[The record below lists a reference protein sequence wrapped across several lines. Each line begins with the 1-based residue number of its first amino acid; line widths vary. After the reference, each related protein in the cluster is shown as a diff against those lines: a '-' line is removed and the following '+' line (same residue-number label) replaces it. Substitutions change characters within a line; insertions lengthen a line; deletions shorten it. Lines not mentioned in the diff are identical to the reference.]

1 VYSNKCTVRIE
12 WGDCDPA
19 GIVFNPRYFEF
30 FDAATA
36 ALFKRALGLTKREMM
51 EAYKSSGFPVVK
63 TGAEFRKPAYF
74 GDEVTLESTIKFGRS
89 SFKVDHK
96 VTLKDEMI
104 AEGSE
109 TRVWVVRDNYG
120 KMKSSPIPTDV
131 LQKFSFAKMK
141 HEVT

>member
-1 VYSNKCTVRIE
+1 MTAIPQELFSILVTLSSLTRQQRPYSR
-12 WGDCDPA
+12 GP
-19 GIVFNPRYFEF
+19 
-30 FDAATA
+30 
-36 ALFKRALGLTKREMM
+36 LGLTKREMM
-51 EAYKSSGFPVVK
+51 EAYKSSGFLVVK

-96 VTLKDEMI
+96 VTLKGEMI

-120 KMKSSPIPTDV
+120 KMKSSRFLPMFCRNS
-131 LQKFSFAKMK
+131 LSQR
-141 HEVT
+141 